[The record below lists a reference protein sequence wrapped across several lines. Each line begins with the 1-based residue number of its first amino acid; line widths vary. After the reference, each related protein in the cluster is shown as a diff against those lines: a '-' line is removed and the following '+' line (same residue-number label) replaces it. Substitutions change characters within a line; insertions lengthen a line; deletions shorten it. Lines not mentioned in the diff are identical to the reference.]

1 MIRRQTAKT
10 CEGGVCRY
18 HLARSSGLSLTEINL
33 ILGLNI
39 REKITIFKFKNHC
52 MLLGFKFKNSRSF
65 ADKACFSML
74 ASKISGPPFN
84 VARFEESKRLKNFA
98 ALKSAIICGANG
110 SGKSS
115 FLISLCNAVSLIK
128 DSHKFLSGEGMP
140 HNPFKSEAKNGAET
154 KFEFEF
160 IADRVRYKYLFS
172 HNAESVGK
180 ESLISYPNG
189 RPQEWFLRQRE
200 TAGAYSWRFGKS
212 LKKEKS
218 AAKLTVENVL
228 LLSQAAVS
236 YAPKLRKIHDWFAKS
251 FQTFTPC
258 EYCKNADIGECIAG
272 ADTAQLIKFLKIAY
286 PDISRI
292 EIKKNA
298 YKAPSDVLFHHANLS
313 EPIPCAEEASGVAAL
328 ARLWIAAKRAIDCG
342 GIFIADTP
350 ESNLHTLLLM
360 EIIKLFNSR
369 ENKSGAQFIFTSQ
382 NHALLSQEIF
392 RRDQIWFCEKNGRGE
407 SEIYPLSKFNVRKDL
422 SIRKAYVSGLFG
434 AIPKLGETN

>member
-1 MIRRQTAKT
+1 
-10 CEGGVCRY
+10 
-18 HLARSSGLSLTEINL
+18 
-33 ILGLNI
+33 
-39 REKITIFKFKNHC
+39 
-52 MLLGFKFKNSRSF
+52 MLLRFKFKNSRSF
-65 ADKACFSML
+65 ADETRFSML

-84 VARFEESKRLKNFA
+84 AAELEGSKCLKSTKV
-98 ALKSAIICGANG
+98 LKSAIICGANA

-115 FLISLCNAVSLIK
+115 FLISLKSAVSLIK
-128 DSHKFLSGEGMP
+128 DSHKFPPGESMP
-140 HNPFKSEAKNGAET
+140 HAPFKSSAKKSEESS
-154 KFEFEF
+154 FEFEF
-160 IADRVRYKYLFS
+160 VADKVRYKYLFS
-172 HNAESVGK
+172 HNAESIGK
-180 ESLISYPNG
+180 ESLIAYPKG

-236 YAPKLRKIHDWFAKS
+236 YAPKLRKIYDWFAKS
-251 FQTFTPC
+251 FQTFTSC
-258 EYCKNADIGECIAG
+258 EPGKNTDIGECIAG

-369 ENKSGAQFIFTSQ
+369 ENKSGAQFIFTSH

-392 RRDQIWFCEKNGRGE
+392 RRDQIWFCEKNERGE

-434 AIPKLGETN
+434 ALPKLGEELGETN